1 MSTHNNKDVNKI
13 NYKTPLNEEQDKK
26 LRKEFSDKLSARL
39 REVRTDKGMTQQEVS
54 EKAGLHLTYVGH
66 LELGKY
72 YPTVY
77 VVWKIANALGVTVGD
92 LIDF

>member
-1 MSTHNNKDVNKI
+1 
-13 NYKTPLNEEQDKK
+13 
-26 LRKEFSDKLSARL
+26 
-39 REVRTDKGMTQQEVS
+39 MTQQEVS
-54 EKAGLHLTYVGH
+54 KKAGPRLTYVGH

-72 YPTVY
+72 HPTVY